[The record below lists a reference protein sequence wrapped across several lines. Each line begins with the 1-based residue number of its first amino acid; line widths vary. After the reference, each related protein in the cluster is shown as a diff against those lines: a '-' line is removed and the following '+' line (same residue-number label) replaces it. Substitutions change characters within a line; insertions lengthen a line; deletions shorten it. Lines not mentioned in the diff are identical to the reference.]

1 MLTLAIANQ
10 KGGVG
15 KTTTVINMGWWF
27 HKQGL
32 RVLLVDLDGQ
42 GHVATGLNLEK
53 RDDLYQWLVNGKPI
67 KQITPTSPELGASVP
82 LRFTSGIGEG
92 GSRPLHL
99 VRNDHT
105 SELVKEHIRN
115 ANFREHLLK
124 NALAEVAGDFDLC
137 ILDTPPSTDVLHI
150 LALVAADTLI
160 IPALMDFYALDG
172 INYELRTLRDLQR
185 VPGVTPPELL
195 GILPTRFE
203 RRTNETINNLA
214 ELAQKIGSSILLPPI
229 PEDTK
234 MREASAAG
242 KPIWE
247 YAPRARSAIGF
258 EAMSES
264 VNSLGRTGG
273 YLHVCEVVDGMMK
286 WER

>member
-1 MLTLAIANQ
+1 MITLAIANQ

-15 KTTTVINMGWWF
+15 KTTTVINMGWQF
-27 HKQGL
+27 RMQGL

-53 RDDLYQWLVNGKPI
+53 RDDLYQWLVKGNVIQSSWAGF
-67 KQITPTSPELGASVP
+67 SV
-82 LRFTSGIGEG
+82 
-92 GSRPLHL
+92 

-115 ANFREHLLK
+115 ANFREHVLK
-124 NALAEVAGDFDLC
+124 NALAEVADDYDLC

-150 LALVAADTLI
+150 LALVAADYLI

-172 INYELRTLRDLQR
+172 INYELRTLRDLKR
-185 VPGVTPPELL
+185 VPGVTAPELL

-214 ELAQKIGSSILLPPI
+214 ELAEKIGSSILLPPI

-247 YAPRARSAIGF
+247 YDPKARSAIGI
-258 EAMSES
+258 EAMGES

-273 YLHVCEVVDGMMK
+273 YLHVCEVVLGMMRRK
-286 WER
+286 E

>member
-1 MLTLAIANQ
+1 MFTLAIANQ

-27 HKQGL
+27 QLQGL
-32 RVLLVDLDGQ
+32 RVLMVDLDGQ
-42 GHVATGLNLEK
+42 GHVATGLNFEK
-53 RDDLYQWLVNGKPI
+53 RDDLYQWLVKGRFQPA
-67 KQITPTSPELGASVP
+67 PTSPELGASA
-82 LRFTSGIGEG
+82 G
-92 GSRPLHL
+92 GLRPLHL

-105 SELVKEHIRN
+105 AELVKEHIRN
-115 ANFREHLLK
+115 ANFREHVLN
-124 NALAEVAGDFDLC
+124 NALAEVADEYDLC

-150 LALVAADTLI
+150 LALVAADYLI

-172 INYELRTLRDLQR
+172 INYELRTLRDLRR
-185 VPGVTPPELL
+185 VPGVTSPELL

-203 RRTNETINNLA
+203 RRTNETINNLG
-214 ELAQKIGSSILLPPI
+214 ELAEKIGSSILLPPI

-247 YAPRARSAIGF
+247 YDPRARSAVGISAIG
-258 EAMSES
+258 ES

-273 YLHVCEVVDGMMK
+273 YLHVCEVLAKVLGVK
-286 WER
+286 RR